1 MARAR
6 ILRPANPEGEN
17 VMIRMGKTLSQ
28 KIAGMAI
35 FFGGMIFSSAARA
48 DCEDGGLGTVM
59 CNIVVSSEDMPGLFS
74 GACYLFGV
82 VIGALGIAKLY
93 EHVISPS
100 NVPVWDSIKRFAVAG
115 GLFALPIVLDAAW
128 TTVAADID
136 TYDQTGFNAG
146 PTSVSEGLDVT
157 LLRFMSDI
165 WFPVSYLIAGFTY
178 LAGII
183 LVIVGIFRMLKRTD
197 DGVRGPGG
205 IGTIFCFLVGG
216 TLLSLDAM
224 IGAFST
230 SLFDDSSV
238 TTYASLQYTTGMTP
252 EEVQHV
258 HNVISAV
265 IAFMMIVGIISFVRG
280 LFILK
285 DYTNG
290 DGQASLMASFTHLFG
305 GALAINL
312 GPLLNAVQT
321 TLHLND
327 FGIVFS

>member
-1 MARAR
+1 MSIRKTFARK
-6 ILRPANPEGEN
+6 ILGAAAFF
-17 VMIRMGKTLSQ
+17 
-28 KIAGMAI
+28 AGMV
-35 FFGGMIFSSAARA
+35 FSGAARA
-48 DCEDGGLGTVM
+48 DCADGGLGTIM

-74 GACYLFGV
+74 GACYLFGI
-82 VIGALGIAKLY
+82 VIGALAIAKLY
-93 EHVISPS
+93 EHVINPN
-100 NVPVWDSIKRFAVAG
+100 NVPIWDAIKRIAVSGA
-115 GLFALPIVLDAAW
+115 LFALPIVLDAAW
-128 TTVAADID
+128 TTVAANIN
-136 TYDQTGFNAG
+136 TYDQSGFNAA
-146 PTSVSEGLDVT
+146 PTSVSEGLDVMV
-157 LLRFMSDI
+157 LRFMSDI

-183 LVIVGIFRMLKRTD
+183 LVIVGIFRMLKRAD

-216 TLLSLDAM
+216 ALLSVDAM

-230 SLFDDSSV
+230 SLFDDNVVS
-238 TTYASLQYTTGMTP
+238 TYADLQYTTGMTP

-265 IAFMMIVGIISFVRG
+265 LAFMMIVGIISFVRG

-285 DYTNG
+285 DYSNG
-290 DGQASLMASFTHLFG
+290 DNQASLMASFTHLFG

-321 TLHLND
+321 TLDIGD

>member
-1 MARAR
+1 MDIKKEFTRK
-6 ILRPANPEGEN
+6 ILGAA
-17 VMIRMGKTLSQ
+17 VFL
-28 KIAGMAI
+28 AGMA
-35 FFGGMIFSSAARA
+35 FSGAARA

-82 VIGALGIAKLY
+82 VIGALAIAKLY
-93 EHVISPS
+93 EHVINPN
-100 NVPVWDSIKRFAVAG
+100 NVPIWDAIKRIAVSGA
-115 GLFALPIVLDAAW
+115 LFALPIVLDAAW

-136 TYDQTGFNAG
+136 TYDQSGFNSGA
-146 PTSVSEGLDVT
+146 TSVSEGLDVMV
-157 LLRFMSDI
+157 LRFMSDI

-183 LVIVGIFRMLKRTD
+183 LVIVGIFRILKRAD

-216 TLLSLDAM
+216 ALLSVDAM

-230 SLFDDSSV
+230 SLFDDSVVS
-238 TTYASLQYTTGMTP
+238 TYATLQYTTGMTP
-252 EEVQHV
+252 EETQHV

-265 IAFMMIVGIISFVRG
+265 LAFMMIVGIISFVRG

-290 DGQASLMASFTHLFG
+290 DSQASLMASFTHLFG

-321 TLHLND
+321 TLDIGD